1 MAQEKQEL
9 KLFWNSFIRAVEAE
23 PHEVASI
30 QGASGFHYRVAA
42 LGLDKSRHRLIILTC
57 EDNTRAAV
65 LVQADLQSAFKSV
78 QVITVRADENLTSD
92 ASTLEDRKAGL
103 CSVQLK
109 DFSPDEIELFS
120 SGLELEA
127 FRDVLRRHHLLQYFF
142 PAPDHLALGLIE
154 SKRIRLLHQLIDQL
168 VRTPDFGHPFG
179 PMELMPR
186 QYSFT
191 EMVRELQNLG
201 LIREREGGL
210 EMTIEGLKVRAVVR
224 DKPREALIFKTL
236 NRISSNLYLKSLLH
250 PDLLRHD

>member
-127 FRDVLRRHHLLQYFF
+127 IRDVLLDRKQTHSLAASVDRSACQNARLRASFWADGVDA
-142 PAPDHLALGLIE
+142 APIFLYRDGQRVAE
-154 SKRIRLLHQLIDQL
+154 S
-168 VRTPDFGHPFG
+168 RTDN
-179 PMELMPR
+179 R
-186 QYSFT
+186 K
-191 EMVRELQNLG
+191 
-201 LIREREGGL
+201 GG
-210 EMTIEGLKVRAVVR
+210 R
-224 DKPREALIFKTL
+224 P
-236 NRISSNLYLKSLLH
+236 
-250 PDLLRHD
+250 

>member
-1 MAQEKQEL
+1 MRQEKQEL
-9 KLFWNSFIRAVEAE
+9 KAFWDSFIRAVEAE
-23 PHEVASI
+23 PHEVERV
-30 QGASGFHYRVAA
+30 QGASGLYHQITA
-42 LGLDKSRHRLIILTC
+42 LGLDKSRHRLIVVTG
-57 EDNTRAAV
+57 EDGTRASI

-78 QVITVRADENLTSD
+78 QVITVRAVESSASD
-92 ASTLEDRKAGL
+92 DSALEDRKAGL
-103 CSVQLK
+103 CSVQLT

-120 SGLELEA
+120 SGLGLEA
-127 FRDVLRRHHLLQYFF
+127 IRDVLRRHHLLQYFF

-179 PMELMPR
+179 PMELMPP

-201 LIREREGGL
+201 LMTEREDGL

-224 DKPREALIFKTL
+224 DKPREALVFKTL